1 MKELKE
7 AGNRFAHAL
16 WLCYFKVERLFSLF
30 YVHLF
35 LTLIVKISHL
45 LFLKRF
51 FLSVFLD

>member
-35 LTLIVKISHL
+35 FTLIVKISHL
-45 LFLKRF
+45 LF
-51 FLSVFLD
+51 